1 MSGAEVRCLIPRP
14 GPDEHSAYYGKYV
27 ALVPDG
33 DLCDLLG
40 RQLVET
46 LALLGQIPESR
57 GTYRYAP
64 GKWSIKEI
72 VGHVC
77 DTERIMSYRALR
89 IGRGDTTPLPGFEQ
103 DDYVP
108 AGEFEQRTFADL
120 AEELSAIRRATLE
133 LFRHLSGQA
142 LARRGTASGNPFT
155 PRALAYVIAGHERH
169 HVAILKARYLGG
181 AGNGA

>member
-1 MSGAEVRCLIPRP
+1 MTGCVIPRP
-14 GPDEHSAYYGKYV
+14 APDEYAAYYGKYV

-40 RQLVET
+40 RQLTET
-46 LALLGQIPESR
+46 LALFRQIPESR
-57 GTYRYAP
+57 GTHRYAP
-64 GKWSIKEI
+64 GKWSLKE
-72 VGHVC
+72 VLGHMG

-89 IGRGDTTPLPGFEQ
+89 IARGDATPLPGFEQ

-108 AGEFEQRTFADL
+108 AGRFDQRTIADL
-120 AEELSAIRRATLE
+120 GDDLSAIRQATIA
-133 LFRHLSGQA
+133 LFRHLDLEA

-169 HVAILKARYLGG
+169 HVAIVKARYLESGG
-181 AGNGA
+181 SGA